1 MAREDIER
9 LQQKIAKDPDS
20 KLFVPLAEEYKKAG
34 MVDEAINV
42 LIQGLAKQPNYLSAR
57 VSLGKIYMGK
67 GLLDE
72 ARNEFQKVIA
82 IIPDNLYAHKK
93 LAEIYQ
99 ELGKRDDAM
108 KELNIVLNLNPSDEW
123 AVPILS
129 AIEKETHLT
138 PEELL
143 GPAVSDLREPTYPDR
158 EQDETPAE
166 EPCEIPSATVDEEP
180 AEMPLQADES
190 GELEH
195 AEEHRDDEQVPIS
208 LSEEE
213 TELRESPPDLIGEV
227 EEEPEAPRDTFV
239 DSEQAAAEEPDEE
252 ELAEFEDTLQEP
264 VTVHNA
270 LDAENYIRQGNY
282 REAMN
287 TYKTILTEDPEN
299 RQVLQRAAELK
310 SLLKM
315 LGKDQEAHILK
326 LEGFLNG
333 IKKRSNEFF
342 GNT

>member
-1 MAREDIER
+1 
-9 LQQKIAKDPDS
+9 
-20 KLFVPLAEEYKKAG
+20 
-34 MVDEAINV
+34 
-42 LIQGLAKQPNYLSAR
+42 
-57 VSLGKIYMGK
+57 
-67 GLLDE
+67 
-72 ARNEFQKVIA
+72 
-82 IIPDNLYAHKK
+82 
-93 LAEIYQ
+93 
-99 ELGKRDDAM
+99 
-108 KELNIVLNLNPSDEW
+108 SDEW
-123 AVPILS
+123 AVSSLS
-129 AIEKETHLT
+129 AIEKETYHA
-138 PEELL
+138 PEEPL
-143 GPAVSDLREPTYPDR
+143 GPAVADLREPTYPDR
-158 EQDETPAE
+158 EQDETPE
-166 EPCEIPSATVDEEP
+166 EKPYEIPPATVDKEP
-180 AEMPLQADES
+180 AETPLQIAPS

-195 AEEHRDDEQVPIS
+195 AEEHKDDEQAPIS

-213 TELRESPPDLIGEV
+213 TELRESPPDLIGELQ
-227 EEEPEAPRDTFV
+227 EEPEAPRDTFV